1 MNNKKGDIVLV
12 KSVAG
17 SAIPKI
23 HVRLVERVIVKET
36 KAKFNGFRWGM
47 SWPAYSG
54 WDAVAV
60 YQKEIDDLRKNW
72 SIPYGKVGED
82 VIIVYDEDI
91 VPKDPEQTK
100 RQRRRKTRGKLPKNN
115 NK

>member
-82 VIIVYDEDI
+82 VIFVYDEDI
-91 VPKDPEQTK
+91 VSKDPKQTK
-100 RQRRRKTRGKLPKNN
+100 RKRRRKTRGKLPKNN